1 MKRLIRKAVQTLQRF
16 DYYLDLSD
24 GANFGIIHEVG
35 KDENDETYSLPN
47 YLEVSSEDVDKIESV
62 YQEDNSQEFWEIICR
77 YDIKYNLNLENKL
90 TEIFGL
96 PEELLYKDVIDYY
109 KEHGTLQGI

>member
-16 DYYLDLSD
+16 RYYLDLSD
-24 GANFGIIHEVG
+24 GANFGIIHEVDQ
-35 KDENDETYSLPN
+35 DENDGEYSLPN
-47 YLEVSSEDVDKIESV
+47 YLEVSSEEVDKIEAA
-62 YQEDNSQEFWEIICR
+62 YQEDNNQEFWEIICK

-96 PEELLYKDVIDYY
+96 SEDLLYKDIIQYY
-109 KEHGTLQGI
+109 KEHGNLNGI